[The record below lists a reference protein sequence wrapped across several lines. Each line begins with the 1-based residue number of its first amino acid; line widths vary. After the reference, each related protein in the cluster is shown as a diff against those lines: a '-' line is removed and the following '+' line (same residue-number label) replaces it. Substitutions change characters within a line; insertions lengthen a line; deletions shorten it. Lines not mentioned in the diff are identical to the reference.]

1 MENNLVSIYENGYLR
16 GNTIEEKKNPFK
28 EKNPF
33 KGKDSSDEEDDD
45 SEGEF
50 PKKSPGIKKK
60 RKSMSKKEIGGI
72 TYDSFDRSNN
82 IFADILREMSD
93 MGASVGSSVG
103 GDDNV
108 FNADEED
115 FSSEEEG
122 GRTFSVSELK
132 SMTLGELIEVLAGED
147 YEEDMGEYDYEEDMG
162 EEDEIPQENYSAG
175 GESNYH
181 GDQGNYD
188 GKAKRQPSTT
198 HVKGNGDMD
207 FSKTKTNYD
216 PDDTEG
222 SEGAEHGDQGNY
234 DGKAKRA
241 PSTTHVKANGDADFG
256 KVKTN
261 HKISSGKKPKNYF

>member
-1 MENNLVSIYENGYLR
+1 MENNLVSIYENSYLR
-16 GNTIEEKKNPFK
+16 GNTVEEKKSPFK
-28 EKNPF
+28 DE
-33 KGKDSSDEEDDD
+33 DESSEE
-45 SEGEF
+45 ET
-50 PKKSPGIKKK
+50 PKKSPRFKKK

-72 TYDSFDRSNN
+72 TYDSFDRSKN

-108 FNADEED
+108 FSADDED

-147 YEEDMGEYDYEEDMG
+147 EGEDFEEEGDFDYEGDIGED
-162 EEDEIPQENYSAG
+162 DEIPQENYSVG
-175 GESNYH
+175 GEGNYQ

-188 GKAKRQPSTT
+188 GKAKRQPATT

-222 SEGAEHGDQGNY
+222 SEGSEHGDQGNY
-234 DGKAKRA
+234 DGKAKKLPA
-241 PSTTHVKANGDADFG
+241 TDHVKGNGDMNFG
-256 KVKTN
+256 KSKTG